1 MTHRIGRPRG
11 DRWRLALAANVAFV
25 VAAGCATP
33 SPSATPIASATPVIV
48 TFDVGDDETFKVLLT
63 QPDDIAAAR
72 RAFAGDDV
80 PGIPDGRVLH
90 VAGVNAPW
98 SWSLDPTDITFT
110 DETNE
115 TCDGLPSE
123 VESGDVAG
131 GRYCPWA
138 AEITA
143 IDPAPAGS

>member
-1 MTHRIGRPRG
+1 M
-11 DRWRLALAANVAFV
+11 
-25 VAAGCATP
+25 
-33 SPSATPIASATPVIV
+33 IV

-72 RAFAGDDV
+72 RVFAGDDV
-80 PGIPDGRVLH
+80 PGIPDGRVVH
-90 VAGVNAPW
+90 EPSVNTPW

-115 TCDGLPSE
+115 ACDGLPSE
-123 VESGDVAG
+123 IESGDLASD
-131 GRYCPWA
+131 RYCPWA

-143 IDPAPAGS
+143 IDPAPPGT